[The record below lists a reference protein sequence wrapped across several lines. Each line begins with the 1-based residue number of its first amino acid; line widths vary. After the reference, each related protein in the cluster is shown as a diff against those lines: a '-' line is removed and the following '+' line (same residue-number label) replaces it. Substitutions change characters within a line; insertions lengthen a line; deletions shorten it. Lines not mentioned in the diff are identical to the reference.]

1 MTTQESKLRSAIHLL
16 RDDVHDR
23 IGMLELA
30 DAFML
35 TDFLDAKIDQ
45 LLTRKVKT
53 LTDQLEKAGRKFIAR
68 RNARKDQSQ

>member
-1 MTTQESKLRSAIHLL
+1 MTTQESKLRSAIHYL

-23 IGMLELA
+23 IGMLELD

-53 LTDQLEKAGRKFIAR
+53 LTDQLEKAARKFIAR
-68 RNARKDQSQ
+68 RNARKDQSK